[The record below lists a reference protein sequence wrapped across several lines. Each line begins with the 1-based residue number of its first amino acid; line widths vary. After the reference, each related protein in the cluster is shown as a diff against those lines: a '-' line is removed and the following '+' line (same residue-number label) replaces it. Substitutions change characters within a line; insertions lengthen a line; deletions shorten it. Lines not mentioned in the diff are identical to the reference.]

1 MGGWSNWR
9 KKALFQVLPQCS
21 YVPSGTAASYE
32 FKYMYY
38 DAILCVGQVVVRW
51 SNGRKKAANFSVLPQ
66 LLFWHG
72 IFITIFIWLQFNVLW
87 CYAVCGLKGR
97 KGWQVIKSEEA
108 GFFHVFPQCSDTGAS
123 YIFIYEFK
131 FVVQWYAVCELKGRK
146 GCGQIMGGT
155 KQLVSVRFLNFSFSN
170 NIHMNS
176 MPCTM
181 MGYA

>member
-21 YVPSGTAASYE
+21 YVPSDTAASYE

-108 GFFHVFPQCSDTGAS
+108 GFFHVFPQCSDTRAS
-123 YIFIYEFK
+123 YIFIYEN
-131 FVVQWYAVCELKGRK
+131 VHIWVQIRCTMICCVWVERKKRMWADNGRNEA
-146 GCGQIMGGT
+146 I
-155 KQLVSVRFLNFSFSN
+155 SFSA
-170 NIHMNS
+170 I
-176 MPCTM
+176 PQFLFL
-181 MGYA
+181 